1 MVAKR
6 SEAEPTQDLK
16 RTLEEFL
23 QAEADGPSIHDVD
36 EGRLELHLSGTDA
49 YMTRYT
55 RRVMLQNHG
64 APFMA
69 VETRTYKETKRVFI
83 QPGKLGDKRARKLRS
98 DKTLGPAV
106 FAFGVPLR
114 KLGIKIPAGRRLIV
128 PLTPLDTPD
137 HGVVYWA
144 SLVDAEA
151 EKRDVDVEL
160 AAAIKLVKAE
170 KAKARKAAR
179 IAKHTAKP
187 ETGTGV

>member
-6 SEAEPTQDLK
+6 SEAEPTQQLK
-16 RTLEEFL
+16 QALAEFL
-23 QAEADGPSIHDVD
+23 QADADGPSVHDVD

-55 RRVMLQNHG
+55 RRVMLQTHG

-83 QPGKLGDKRARKLRS
+83 QPGKLG
-98 DKTLGPAV
+98 
-106 FAFGVPLR
+106 
-114 KLGIKIPAGRRLIV
+114 IKIPAGRRLIL

-144 SLVDAEA
+144 SLVDVET

-160 AAAIKLVKAE
+160 AAAVKLVKAE

-179 IAKHTAKP
+179 IVKHTGKP
-187 ETGTGV
+187 ETGTGA